1 MKKPPGPRTRL
12 TFLAFDIDTMGM
24 FVRIPEAKFN
34 ALVDLV
40 KNFFSQRKGHIA
52 KIAILVGLLFFSA
65 RQ

>member
-12 TFLAFDIDTMGM
+12 TFLGFDIDTMGM

-34 ALVDLV
+34 ALVE
-40 KNFFSQRKGHIA
+40 FSSQRKGHIA

>member
-40 KNFFSQRKGHIA
+40 KNF
-52 KIAILVGLLFFSA
+52 LA
-65 RQ
+65 REKVTLQKLRF